1 MPAPLPP
8 LLSTRAAGDCVLARG
23 AMLFVAALE
32 GEALARAKF
41 QFAGLALVD
50 AVLGGGGVRICAAM
64 GLAVL
69 GTR

>member
-1 MPAPLPP
+1 M
-8 LLSTRAAGDCVLARG
+8 
-23 AMLFVAALE
+23 AALE